1 MTAQEKVLEFMIF
14 DLDSCI
20 QATPPPPPPTCT
32 PLTCPVFDGAEACG
46 PMGDGCGN
54 VIQCANCAAGE
65 ACGAGGPS
73 TCGIVNNPCTPLACP
88 ASSDAGIVC
97 GPMGDGCGNLLD
109 CGPCPTGTTCGGGGV
124 ANICGAP
131 PCTAQTCQ
139 SANAACGTIADGCG
153 GTLSCGTCT
162 APDTC
167 GGGGVANQCGSNGP
181 R

>member
-1 MTAQEKVLEFMIF
+1 M
-14 DLDSCI
+14 
-20 QATPPPPPPTCT
+20 
-32 PLTCPVFDGAEACG
+32 
-46 PMGDGCGN
+46 
-54 VIQCANCAAGE
+54 
-65 ACGAGGPS
+65 
-73 TCGIVNNPCTPLACP
+73 
-88 ASSDAGIVC
+88 
-97 GPMGDGCGNLLD
+97 
-109 CGPCPTGTTCGGGGV
+109 TCGGGGI

-153 GTLSCGTCT
+153 GTLTCGTCT